1 MTVKHLGFVNSRR
14 PQGGNDSRIRG
25 DMDSIADAVLNGS
38 HPLSLPELICETT
51 RSDHMEKQ
59 CIAVPG
65 ISEMLAISGV
75 PLSPAVKAGSLVCV
89 SGMPPIDRDS
99 GKIVEGGI

>member
-1 MTVKHLGFVNSRR
+1 
-14 PQGGNDSRIRG
+14 
-25 DMDSIADAVLNGS
+25 
-38 HPLSLPELICETT
+38 
-51 RSDHMEKQ
+51 MEKQ

-75 PLSPAVKAGSLVCV
+75 PLSPAVKAGSLVFV

>member
-1 MTVKHLGFVNSRR
+1 
-14 PQGGNDSRIRG
+14 
-25 DMDSIADAVLNGS
+25 
-38 HPLSLPELICETT
+38 
-51 RSDHMEKQ
+51 MEKQ

-75 PLSPAVKAGSLVCV
+75 PLSPAVKAGSLVFV

-99 GKIVEGGI
+99 GKIVEGGYQGADETGSGKRQGLFRGGWFIPGQGCEMQRICRECRPFWRHKRNLCAIFR